1 MKEMYQLT
9 ATEVMNH
16 FDSSAQGLTS
26 TQAEERRH
34 TSGWNELT
42 SAKSKP
48 LWKLFLEQFQDFLVI
63 ILMIAAVIS
72 GLLGDT
78 ESAAVIL
85 IVITLNAILGTIQT
99 RQAERSLNSLK
110 NLSAPKASVLR
121 NGTVVQLPARE
132 LVPGDI
138 VLLEAGDVVP
148 ADGRIIECAGL
159 KIDESTLTGE
169 SLSSDKIIDAI
180 SEQAALG
187 DRKNMVF
194 SGSFITSG
202 RGEIVIT
209 DIGMHTEVGKIANL
223 LHNTSAKRTPLQTSL
238 DSFGKKLSIAILIF
252 CGILFGI
259 SVLRGESVGNA
270 FLFAVALAVAAI
282 PEALSSIVTIVL
294 SFGTQKMAKE
304 HAIIRKLQAVEG
316 LGSISVIC
324 SDKTG
329 TLTLNKMTVEHYY
342 VNGETSPAKDVTS
355 SNLANKLLYFASVLC
370 NDAKIENQSTNFTTP
385 EKQWDSNNK
394 DNKNS
399 SKQITSTDLGN
410 FATSA
415 GNNKNTSSAGIGD
428 PTEIALLQMEHQMHI
443 PISEIQVKYPRIDE
457 LPFDSERKMMSTL
470 HTFFQ
475 TEHTSDSKEKQLLIV
490 KGAVDVL
497 LQRTDA
503 VWTENG
509 VVPLNME
516 EQNRIQLQ
524 NQKYSEQGLRVLAF
538 AYREV
543 SDITELTFDHEYHL
557 TFLGLIAM
565 MDPPRPESK
574 EAVTTC
580 IKAGIRPVMITG
592 DHILTASA
600 IAKRIGILTPDTK
613 ACEGAALDTMSDKEL
628 QELVPEISVYARVSP
643 EHKIRIVRAWQTR
656 GHIVAMTGDGVN
668 DAPALKQADIGV
680 AMGGTGTE
688 VAKDAA
694 DMVLTNDN
702 FSTIVSAV
710 KNGRNLYQNILHAI
724 EFLLSGNMGAILTV
738 LTASITGL
746 PVPFAPVHLL
756 FINLLT
762 DSLPAIALGLEPH
775 TDDVMKEHPRTATSS
790 ILTRSFLKKTGLEG
804 LVIGIVTICSF
815 LTGLQQGNAVLAS
828 TCAFGTLCL
837 ARLFHGFNCK
847 SEKPVL
853 FTEKMFHNKW
863 LLAAFGLGAALIT
876 SVLMFPGLQALFKVQ
891 ALTMPQLGMVYLY
904 AFLSLPIIQF
914 CKWIKSRGEE

>member
-9 ATEVMNH
+9 ATQVMNH
-16 FDSSAQGLTS
+16 FDSSTQGLTS
-26 TQAEERRH
+26 AQAEERHH

-42 SAKSKP
+42 SANSKP

-63 ILMIAAVIS
+63 ILIIAAVIS
-72 GLLGDT
+72 GLLGDA

-85 IVITLNAILGTIQT
+85 VVITLNAILGTVQT

-121 NGTVVQLPARE
+121 DGVVVQLPARE

-138 VLLEAGDVVP
+138 VLLEAGDIVP
-148 ADGRIIECAGL
+148 ADGRIIECAGF
-159 KIDESTLTGE
+159 KIDESALTGE
-169 SLSSDKIIDAI
+169 SLSADKSIDAI

-187 DRKNMVF
+187 DRRNMVF
-194 SGSFITSG
+194 SGSFITNG
-202 RGEIVIT
+202 RGKIVIT

-223 LHNTSAKRTPLQTSL
+223 LHHTTAKRTPLQTSL
-238 DSFGKKLSIAILIF
+238 DSFGKKLSLAILIF

-259 SVLRGESVGNA
+259 SVFRGESIGNA

-329 TLTLNKMTVEHYY
+329 TLTQNKMTVEHYY
-342 VNGETSPAKDVTS
+342 VNGEPISAKNVSPS
-355 SNLANKLLYFASVLC
+355 SAANKLLYFASVLC
-370 NDAKIENQSTNFTTP
+370 NDAKIE
-385 EKQWDSNNK
+385 ENNE
-394 DNKNS
+394 
-399 SKQITSTDLGN
+399 
-410 FATSA
+410 
-415 GNNKNTSSAGIGD
+415 GIGD
-428 PTEIALLQMEHQMHI
+428 PTEIALLQMEPQMQI
-443 PISEIQVKYPRIDE
+443 TISEIQAKYPRIDE

-470 HTFFQ
+470 HIFSK
-475 TEHTSDSKEKQLLIV
+475 TEHTSDSKEKQILIV

-497 LQRTDA
+497 LRRTDA
-503 VWTENG
+503 VWTESG
-509 VVPLNME
+509 IIPFTPE
-516 EQNRIQLQ
+516 EQSRIQTQ
-524 NQKYSEQGLRVLAF
+524 NQKFSDQGLRVLAF
-538 AYREV
+538 AYREL
-543 SDITELTFDHEYHL
+543 SDQSSIGKLTFDHENHL

-565 MDPPRPESK
+565 MDPPRQESK
-574 EAVTTC
+574 EAVATC
-580 IKAGIRPVMITG
+580 IKAGIHPVMITG

-600 IAKRIGILTPDTK
+600 IARRIGILTPDTK
-613 ACEGAALDTMSDKEL
+613 ACEGSVLDTISDEKL
-628 QELVPEISVYARVSP
+628 QELAPEISVYARVSP
-643 EHKIRIVRAWQTR
+643 EHKIRIVRAWQAR

-694 DMVLTNDN
+694 DMVLTDDN

-710 KNGRNLYQNILHAI
+710 KNGRNLYRNILHAI
-724 EFLLSGNMGAILTV
+724 EFLLSGNLGAILTV
-738 LTASITGL
+738 LVASLAGL

-775 TDDVMKEHPRTATSS
+775 TDDVMKEHPRSATSS

-804 LVIGIVTICSF
+804 LVIGAVTTGSF
-815 LTGLQQGNAVLAS
+815 LAGLQQGNAVLAS

-847 SEKPVL
+847 AEKPIL
-853 FTEKMFHNKW
+853 FTEKMFNNKW
-863 LLAAFGLGAALIT
+863 LLGAFGLGTALI
-876 SVLMFPGLQALFKVQ
+876 SGVLMFPGLQELFKVQ
-891 ALTMPQLGMVYLY
+891 TLTMPQLGMVYLY
-904 AFLSLPIIQF
+904 AFLSLPMIQF
-914 CKWIKSRGEE
+914 FKWIKKVKEKHNK

>member
-9 ATEVMNH
+9 ATQVMDH
-16 FDSSAQGLTS
+16 FESSVQGLTS
-26 TQAEERRH
+26 TQAEERHH

-63 ILMIAAVIS
+63 ILIIAAIIS
-72 GLLGDT
+72 GLLGDA
-78 ESAAVIL
+78 ESAVVIL
-85 IVITLNAILGTIQT
+85 VVITLNAILGTVQT

-110 NLSAPKASVLR
+110 NLSAPKASVFR
-121 NGTVVQLPARE
+121 DGSVVQLSARE
-132 LVPGDI
+132 LIPGDI
-138 VLLEAGDVVP
+138 VLLEAGDIVP

-159 KIDESTLTGE
+159 KIDESALTGE
-169 SLSSDKIIDAI
+169 SLSVDKITDVI
-180 SEQAALG
+180 SNQVALG
-187 DRKNMVF
+187 DRINMVF
-194 SGSFITSG
+194 SGSFITNG
-202 RGEIVIT
+202 RGKIVIT
-209 DIGMHTEVGKIANL
+209 GIGMETEVGKIANL
-223 LHNTSAKRTPLQTSL
+223 LHNTSAKRTPLQISL

-259 SVLRGESVGNA
+259 SVFRGESIGNA

-329 TLTLNKMTVEHYY
+329 TLTQNKMTVENYY
-342 VNGETSPAKDVTS
+342 VNGQSVLAGEATS
-355 SNLANKLLYFASVLC
+355 SDTSNKLLYFASVLC
-370 NDAKIENQSTNFTTP
+370 NDARIEN
-385 EKQWDSNNK
+385 
-394 DNKNS
+394 KNEE
-399 SKQITSTDLGN
+399 
-410 FATSA
+410 
-415 GNNKNTSSAGIGD
+415 IGD
-428 PTEIALLQMEHQMHI
+428 PTEIALLQMEPQMQI
-443 PISEIQVKYPRIDE
+443 AISEIQAKYPRIDE

-470 HTFFQ
+470 HTCSKND
-475 TEHTSDSKEKQLLIV
+475 HSSDSAEKQLLIV

-503 VWTENG
+503 IWTTNG
-509 VVPLNME
+509 TIPMNSDE
-516 EQNRIQLQ
+516 KKRIQIQ
-524 NQKYSEQGLRVLAF
+524 NQQYSEQGLRVLAF
-538 AYREV
+538 AYREFF
-543 SDITELTFDHEYHL
+543 DTDTLTFNHEAHL

-565 MDPPRPESK
+565 MDPPRLESK
-574 EAVTTC
+574 DAVTTC
-580 IKAGIRPVMITG
+580 INAGIRPVMITG

-600 IAKRIGILTPDTK
+600 IARRIGILTPDTK
-613 ACEGAALDTMSDKEL
+613 ACEGAALDTMTDQEL

-643 EHKIRIVRAWQTR
+643 EHKIRIVRAWQAR
-656 GHIVAMTGDGVN
+656 GNIVAMTGDGVN

-680 AMGGTGTE
+680 AMGNTGTE

-694 DMVLTNDN
+694 DMVLTDDN

-710 KNGRNLYQNILHAI
+710 KNGRNLYRNILHAI
-724 EFLLSGNMGAILTV
+724 EFLLSGNLGAILTV
-738 LTASITGL
+738 LTASLAGL

-775 TDDVMKEHPRTATSS
+775 TDDVMKEHPRAATSS
-790 ILTRSFLKKTGLEG
+790 ILTASFMKKIGLEG
-804 LVIGIVTICSF
+804 LVIGMVTICSF
-815 LTGLQQGNAVLAS
+815 LTGLKQGNALLAS
-828 TCAFGTLCL
+828 TFAFGTLCL

-853 FTEKMFHNKW
+853 FTKKMKNNKW
-863 LLAAFGLGAALIT
+863 LIGAFALGAVLIT
-876 SVLMFPGLQALFKVQ
+876 GVLTLPALQNLFKVQ
-891 ALTMPQLGMVYLY
+891 TLTLAQLGIVYLY
-904 AFLSLPIIQF
+904 AFLSLPIIQL
-914 CKWIKSRGEE
+914 CKWIKNRKN

>member
-187 DRKNMVF
+187 DRRNMVF

-252 CGILFGI
+252 AAFCL
-259 SVLRGESVGNA
+259 ESVFCVGNPLEMPFCCSRFGSRSDSRSIKLHRDHRFIFWHTKNGKRA
-270 FLFAVALAVAAI
+270 CYYPKASGCRRTWKHLCHFAQI
-282 PEALSSIVTIVL
+282 
-294 SFGTQKMAKE
+294 
-304 HAIIRKLQAVEG
+304 
-316 LGSISVIC
+316 
-324 SDKTG
+324 KTG

-394 DNKNS
+394 DNKNN

>member
-16 FDSSAQGLTS
+16 FDSSAQGLSS
-26 TQAEERRH
+26 TQAEEHRH
-34 TSGWNELT
+34 TSGWNELI
-42 SAKSKP
+42 SAKPKP
-48 LWKLFLEQFQDFLVI
+48 LWKLLLEQFQDFLVI
-63 ILMIAAVIS
+63 ILMIAALIS

-121 NGTVVQLPARE
+121 DGIIVQLPARE

-138 VLLEAGDVVP
+138 VLLEAGDIVP
-148 ADGRIIECAGL
+148 ADGRIIECAGF
-159 KIDESTLTGE
+159 KINESALTGE

-180 SEQAALG
+180 SEQVALG
-187 DRKNMVF
+187 DRRNMVF
-194 SGSFITSG
+194 SGSFITNG
-202 RGEIVIT
+202 RGKIVIT

-223 LHNTSAKRTPLQTSL
+223 LHNTSAKRTPLQNSL

-259 SVLRGESVGNA
+259 SVIRGESIGNA

-304 HAIIRKLQAVEG
+304 HAIVRKLQAVEG

-329 TLTLNKMTVEHYY
+329 TLTQNKMTVEHYY
-342 VNGETSPAKDVTS
+342 VNGESIPAKDVTPS
-355 SNLANKLLYFASVLC
+355 DTAHNLLYSASVLC
-370 NDAKIENQSTNFTTP
+370 NDAKI
-385 EKQWDSNNK
+385 KK
-394 DNKNS
+394 
-399 SKQITSTDLGN
+399 GN
-410 FATSA
+410 
-415 GNNKNTSSAGIGD
+415 AGIGD

-443 PISEIQVKYPRIDE
+443 PISEMQIKYPRIDE
-457 LPFDSERKMMSTL
+457 LPFDSERKMMTTL
-470 HTFFQ
+470 HIFSKTA
-475 TEHTSDSKEKQLLIV
+475 HTSDSREKQLLIV

-497 LQRTDA
+497 LQRTGA

-509 VVPLNME
+509 IIPLNME

-543 SDITELTFDHEYHL
+543 SDITKLTFDHEKHL

-574 EAVTTC
+574 EAVATC
-580 IKAGIRPVMITG
+580 VKAGIRPVMITG

-613 ACEGAALDTMSDKEL
+613 ACEGSVLDTMSDEEL

-643 EHKIRIVRAWQTR
+643 EHKIRIVRAWQAR

-694 DMVLTNDN
+694 DMVLTDDN

-710 KNGRNLYQNILHAI
+710 KNGRNLYRNILHSI
-724 EFLLSGNMGAILTV
+724 GFLLSGNLGAILTV
-738 LTASITGL
+738 LAASLAGL

-775 TDDVMKEHPRTATSS
+775 TDDVMKEHPRAATNS
-790 ILTRSFLKKTGLEG
+790 ILTRSFLEKTGLEG
-804 LVIGIVTICSF
+804 LVIGAVTICSF

-847 SEKPVL
+847 SEKTIL
-853 FTEKMFHNKW
+853 FTRKMWNNKW
-863 LLAAFGLGAALIT
+863 LTGAFGMGAALIT
-876 SVLMFPGLQALFKVQ
+876 GVLMIPGLQELFKVQ
-891 ALTMPQLGMVYLY
+891 TLTMPQLGMVYLY
-904 AFLSLPIIQF
+904 AFLSLPIIQL
-914 CKWIKSRGEE
+914 CKWVKSRREVRYLA

>member
-16 FDSSAQGLTS
+16 FDSSTQGLSS

-34 TSGWNELT
+34 TSGWNELI
-42 SAKSKP
+42 SAKPKP
-48 LWKLFLEQFQDFLVI
+48 LWKLLLEQFQDFLVI
-63 ILMIAAVIS
+63 ILMIAALIS
-72 GLLGDT
+72 GLLGDA

-121 NGTVVQLPARE
+121 DGIIVQLPARE

-138 VLLEAGDVVP
+138 VLLETGDIVP
-148 ADGRIIECAGL
+148 ADGRIIECAGF
-159 KIDESTLTGE
+159 KINESALTGE

-187 DRKNMVF
+187 DRRNMVF
-194 SGSFITSG
+194 SGSFITNG
-202 RGEIVIT
+202 RGKIVIT

-223 LHNTSAKRTPLQTSL
+223 LHNTSAKRTPLQNSL

-259 SVLRGESVGNA
+259 SVIRGESIGNA

-304 HAIIRKLQAVEG
+304 HAIVRKLQAVEG

-329 TLTLNKMTVEHYY
+329 TLTQNKMTVEHYY
-342 VNGETSPAKDVTS
+342 VNEESISAKDVTPS
-355 SNLANKLLYFASVLC
+355 DTAHNLLYSASVLC
-370 NDAKIENQSTNFTTP
+370 NDAKIE
-385 EKQWDSNNK
+385 K
-394 DNKNS
+394 
-399 SKQITSTDLGN
+399 GN
-410 FATSA
+410 
-415 GNNKNTSSAGIGD
+415 AGIGD
-428 PTEIALLQMEHQMHI
+428 PTEIALLQMEHQMQI
-443 PISEIQVKYPRIDE
+443 TISEIQEEYPRIDE
-457 LPFDSERKMMSTL
+457 LPFDSERKMMTTL
-470 HTFFQ
+470 HTFSK
-475 TEHTSDSKEKQLLIV
+475 TEHTSGSDEKQLLIV

-509 VVPLNME
+509 IIPLNLK

-543 SDITELTFDHEYHL
+543 SDITKLTFDYEEHL

-574 EAVTTC
+574 RAVATC
-580 IKAGIRPVMITG
+580 VKAGIRPVMITG

-613 ACEGAALDTMSDKEL
+613 ACEGSVLDTMSDEEL

-643 EHKIRIVRAWQTR
+643 EHKIRIVRAWQAR

-694 DMVLTNDN
+694 DMVLTDDN

-710 KNGRNLYQNILHAI
+710 KNGRNLYRNILHAI
-724 EFLLSGNMGAILTV
+724 GFLLSGNLGAILTV
-738 LTASITGL
+738 LAASLAGL

-775 TDDVMKEHPRTATSS
+775 TDDVMKEHPRAATSS
-790 ILTRSFLKKTGLEG
+790 ILTRSFLKNIGLEG
-804 LVIGIVTICSF
+804 LVIGVVTICSF
-815 LTGLQQGNAVLAS
+815 LTGLHQGNAVLAS

-847 SEKPVL
+847 SGKPVL
-853 FTEKMFHNKW
+853 FTNKMWNNKW

-876 SVLMFPGLQALFKVQ
+876 SVLMFPGLQELFKVQ
-891 ALTMPQLGMVYLY
+891 TLTMPQLGMVYLF

-914 CKWIKSRGEE
+914 CKWIKSRREK